1 MVDQARNDAGLIVDL
16 VQLPKLAADVAIRNL
31 PDQRQHRRVHRVGGQ
46 QRGACVEQARP
57 RHHGASLR
65 LAGRERRTERHVG
78 RALLMTCVNGPD
90 AILRLEQCI
99 EQMIVLHAG
108 QRVDRVEPMGDEAR
122 NDRFGGGHLHH
133 ERVIR

>member
-1 MVDQARNDAGLIVDL
+1 MSRSGICPTSASTGAFIEYAVSSAA
-16 VQLPKLAADVAIRNL
+16 LAL
-31 PDQRQHRRVHRVGGQ
+31 S
-46 QRGACVEQARP
+46 RP
-57 RHHGASLR
+57 GPGTTAKAWR

-78 RALLMTCVNGPD
+78 RALLVTRVNGPD